1 MRLLF
6 VLRHPAAVRSLHGV
20 FRLLDRNGHE
30 VHLGFQN
37 AKSGDAHRVLQQL
50 AEECTSLTFDRLPRR
65 APEAAGW
72 TQLTKE
78 IRLSSDSFRYLDP
91 RYETA
96 DGLRARGLAKAPASA
111 NRIGELAARGGPRGV
126 AALDSTARWLERSL
140 PAPPHAQRFV
150 ARQAPDVLVAT
161 HLNEWGSPQS
171 DYVRAAR
178 QLGVRTAYLVF
189 SWDNLTNKG
198 LVRDVPDRVLVWNE
212 LQKREAVELQHLP
225 AERVRLTGAPAYD
238 HWFDWQPATTS
249 EEFCARVGLEP
260 GRPIVLYVCSAQF
273 VASNEVPFIR
283 DWIAALRAHG
293 GLLADAGILV
303 RPHPRNT
310 AQWRGVD
317 LRDAHASIWP
327 RLGEEPV
334 DAESRQHYFDSIFH
348 SAAVVGINTSAQ
360 IEAAIVDRPVHTI
373 LAEEFRRTQL
383 GTLHFPYLIADDF
396 GHLYAARTLAEHAA
410 LLEGSLRG
418 DDCHER
424 NERFLR
430 RFVRPFGLD
439 VPAAPKV
446 VEELEATAARP
457 LPVPD
462 RGPAAGAVVRL
473 ALAPFAARAARRAAA
488 PERDRPPSL
497 NRVLRGRVRA
507 AAAADT
513 VAAGPWL
520 DDEVGELLYWLPF
533 LSWAEATTPGLRER
547 LVVHARPSSLP
558 WYAGIGSARVA
569 DVPGF
574 GPRLEPALIAG
585 HRLELADRHRG
596 FLQRLTKFARL
607 TAPAPDGIELPE
619 RFVAVGGGAS
629 PEGETVD
636 LDGYEPADAFAV
648 LGRSRGYVGPYGA
661 PAFLAV
667 LLGLPAVA
675 IADELDEVAGNDVRV
690 ATDFLRRP
698 TFGRLRVVGAD
709 EAAAAGELPAVGADI

>member
-6 VLRHPAAVRSLHGV
+6 VLRHPTAVRSLHGV

-37 AKSGDAHRVLQQL
+37 AKSPDAHKVLQQL
-50 AEECTSLTFDRLPRR
+50 AAECSSLTFDRLPRR
-65 APEAAGW
+65 AREASGW

-78 IRLSSDSFRYLDP
+78 IRLSADSFRYLDP
-91 RYETA
+91 RYESA
-96 DGLRARGLAKAPASA
+96 DGLRARGLAKAPAAA
-111 NRIGELAARGGPRGV
+111 NRVGELAARGGSRGV
-126 AALDSTARWLERSL
+126 AALDATTRWLERSL

-150 ARQAPDVLVAT
+150 AEQAPDLVVAT

-171 DYVRAAR
+171 DYVRAAKG
-178 QLGVRTAYLVF
+178 LGVRTAYLVF

-198 LVRDVPDRVLVWNE
+198 LVRDAPDRILVWNE

-225 AERVRLTGAPAYD
+225 ADRVRPTGAPAYD
-238 HWFDWQPATTS
+238 HWFDWQPGLTRD
-249 EEFCARVGLEP
+249 EFCARVGLEP

-273 VASNEVPFIR
+273 VASNEVPFVL

-310 AQWRGVD
+310 AQWRGVELGD
-317 LRDAHASIWP
+317 PRATIWP
-327 RLGEEPV
+327 KLGEEPV
-334 DAESRQHYFDSIFH
+334 DVESRQHYFDSIFH

-360 IEAAIVDRPVHTI
+360 IEAAIVDRPVHTV

-383 GTLHFPYLIADDF
+383 GTLHFPYLVAEDF
-396 GHLYAARTLAEHAA
+396 GHLYAARTLAEHGA
-410 LLEGSLRG
+410 LLEDSLDG
-418 DDCHER
+418 DGHHER
-424 NERFLR
+424 NERFLL

-446 VEELEATAARP
+446 VEELEATAA
-457 LPVPD
+457 LPAPAPD
-462 RGPAAGAVVRL
+462 RGPAAGPVVRL
-473 ALAPFAARAARRAAA
+473 ALSPFAARAARRTAP

-513 VAAGPWL
+513 VVAGPWL

-533 LSWAEATTPGLRER
+533 LSWAEATTSGLRER
-547 LVVHARPSSLP
+547 LVVQARPSSLP

-569 DVPGF
+569 DDPPPGA
-574 GPRLEPALIAG
+574 RLEPALIAG

-596 FLQRLTKFARL
+596 FLQRLTRFARL
-607 TAPAPDGIELPE
+607 TAPEPEGLGLPE

-629 PEGETVD
+629 VEGETVD
-636 LDGYEPADAFAV
+636 LDGCEPEAAFAV
-648 LGRSRGYVGPYGA
+648 LGRSRGYVGPYG
-661 PAFLAV
+661 PGAFLAV

-675 IADELDEVAGNDVRV
+675 IGDELDEVARNDVRV
-690 ATDFLRRP
+690 ATDFLHRP
-698 TFGRLRVVGAD
+698 TFGRLRVIGVD
-709 EAAAAGELPAVGADI
+709 EAGRAGELLLVRAE

>member
-1 MRLLF
+1 VRLLF

-30 VHLGFQN
+30 VHLAFQS
-37 AKSGDAHRVLQQL
+37 AKSGDAHKVLQQL
-50 AEECTSLTFDRLPRR
+50 SAECTRLTFDRLPRR
-65 APEAAGW
+65 AAEAAGW

-78 IRLSSDSFRYLDP
+78 IRLSSDSFRYLDS
-91 RYETA
+91 RYATA

-111 NRIGELAARGGPRGV
+111 TRIGELAVRSGPRGV
-126 AALDSTARWLERSL
+126 AVLDSTARWLERSL
-140 PAPPHAQRFV
+140 PAPPHARRFV
-150 ARQAPDVLVAT
+150 KEQAPDVVVAT

-178 QLGVRTAYLVF
+178 GLGVRTAYLVF

-198 LVRDVPDRVLVWNE
+198 LVREEPDRVLVWNE
-212 LQKREAVELQHLP
+212 LQEREAVELQHLP

-238 HWFDWQPATTS
+238 HWFGWQPGLTRD
-249 EEFCARVGLEP
+249 EFCARVGLEP

-283 DWIAALRAHG
+283 DWIAALRGHG
-293 GLLADAGILV
+293 GLLGDAGILV

-317 LRDAHASIWP
+317 LGDANASIWP
-327 RLGEEPV
+327 RLGEEPI

-396 GHLYAARTLAEHAA
+396 GHLYVARTLEEHAA
-410 LLEGSLRG
+410 LLEPSL
-418 DDCHER
+418 DDGEHRER

-446 VEELEATAARP
+446 VEELEATAALP
-457 LPVPD
+457 APVPD
-462 RGPAAGAVVRL
+462 RGPAAGPVVRL
-473 ALAPFAARAARRAAA
+473 ALAPLAARAAKRAAP

-497 NRVLRGRVRA
+497 NRVLRGQVRA
-507 AAAADT
+507 AAAAET
-513 VAAGPWL
+513 VVAGPWL

-533 LSWAEATTPGLRER
+533 LSWAEATTPGLRKR
-547 LVVHARPSSLP
+547 LVVHARPASLP
-558 WYAGIGSARVA
+558 WYAGIGRTRVA
-569 DVPGF
+569 EKPPAGA
-574 GPRLEPALIAG
+574 RLEPALIAG

-596 FLQRLTKFARL
+596 FLQRLTRFARL
-607 TAPAPDGIELPE
+607 TAPGPEGLDLPE

-629 PEGETVD
+629 VEGETVD
-636 LDGYEPADAFAV
+636 LDGFEPTAAFAV

-661 PAFLAV
+661 AVFLAL

-675 IADELDEVAGNDVRV
+675 IAGELDEVARNDVRV
-690 ATDFLRRP
+690 ATDFLRSP
-698 TFGRLRVVGAD
+698 TFGRLRVVGTE
-709 EAAAAGELPAVGADI
+709 EAAAADALLAVGAD

>member
-1 MRLLF
+1 VRLLF

-96 DGLRARGLAKAPASA
+96 DGLRARGLAKAPAAA
-111 NRIGELAARGGPRGV
+111 NRIGELAVKGGPRGV

-150 ARQAPDVLVAT
+150 AEQAPDVLVAT

-198 LVRDVPDRVLVWNE
+198 LVRDLPDRVLVWNE
-212 LQKREAVELQHLP
+212 LQAREAVDLQHLP
-225 AERVRLTGAPAYD
+225 ADRVRLTGAPAYD
-238 HWFDWQPATTS
+238 HWFDWEPALTQD
-249 EEFCARVGLEP
+249 EFCAHIGLES

-396 GHLYAARTLAEHAA
+396 GHVYAARTLAEHAA
-410 LLEGSLRG
+410 LLDGSLRG
-418 DDCHER
+418 DDHHER
-424 NERFLR
+424 NERFLG

-446 VEELEATAARP
+446 VAELEATVA
-457 LPVPD
+457 LPAPSPD
-462 RGPAAGAVVRL
+462 HGPAAGPVVRL
-473 ALAPFAARAARRAAA
+473 ALAPFAARAARRAVA

-507 AAAADT
+507 AAAAET
-513 VAAGPWL
+513 VVAGPWL

-558 WYAGIGSARVA
+558 WYAGVGSARVA
-569 DVPGF
+569 DDPATGA
-574 GPRLEPALIAG
+574 RLEPALIAG

-619 RFVAVGGGAS
+619 RFVAVGGGA
-629 PEGETVD
+629 PAEGETVD
-636 LDGYEPADAFAV
+636 LAGYGPAAAFAV
-648 LGRSRGYVGPYGA
+648 LGRSRGYVGPYGP

-675 IADELDEVAGNDVRV
+675 VAGELDEVARNDVRV

-709 EAAAAGELPAVGADI
+709 EVAAAGELLAVGAD

>member
-1 MRLLF
+1 
-6 VLRHPAAVRSLHGV
+6 
-20 FRLLDRNGHE
+20 
-30 VHLGFQN
+30 
-37 AKSGDAHRVLQQL
+37 
-50 AEECTSLTFDRLPRR
+50 
-65 APEAAGW
+65 
-72 TQLTKE
+72 
-78 IRLSSDSFRYLDP
+78 
-91 RYETA
+91 
-96 DGLRARGLAKAPASA
+96 
-111 NRIGELAARGGPRGV
+111 
-126 AALDSTARWLERSL
+126 
-140 PAPPHAQRFV
+140 
-150 ARQAPDVLVAT
+150 
-161 HLNEWGSPQS
+161 
-171 DYVRAAR
+171 
-178 QLGVRTAYLVF
+178 VF

-293 GLLADAGILV
+293 GLLADAGVLV

-317 LRDAHASIWP
+317 LGDAHASIWP

-348 SAAVVGINTSAQ
+348 AAAVVGINTSAQ

-497 NRVLRGRVRA
+497 NRVLRGRIRA